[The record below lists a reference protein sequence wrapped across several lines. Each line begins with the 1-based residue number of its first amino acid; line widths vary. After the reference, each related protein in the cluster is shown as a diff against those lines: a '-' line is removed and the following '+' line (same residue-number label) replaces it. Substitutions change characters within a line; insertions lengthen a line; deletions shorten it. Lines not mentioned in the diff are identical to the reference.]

1 MGIKVILDAD
11 VIADFYKDNRTGI
24 FRVTYELFKSLSKR
38 KDVELFYS
46 HFGFLNRE
54 KSTDELDAFFKDNRI
69 EIRGVNKRSRRKFLP
84 FRKEKLFKN
93 LYKKIGIF
101 NYKNILVED
110 HLNTAHIFHSTYY
123 PIDKIVKNFP
133 NLKKVVTVH
142 DLIPILF
149 PEFHFTS
156 DLIRDIINSVGEDGY
171 VICVSENTKKDL
183 LTFAPHINE
192 NRVFVSLL
200 AASHENFYVC
210 NDEDKL
216 RNIREKY
223 NLPEKYLLSLA
234 TLEPRKNIDHVI
246 RCFVKMITKYEIKD
260 LSLVL
265 VGSKGWDYEKIFDEY
280 ENASFLKD
288 KIVITGFVPDE
299 DLASIYSH
307 ANSFYYMSFYEGFG
321 LPPLEAMQCG
331 VPTVTSNTSSLPEVV
346 ADAGIMIEPTDEERL
361 VEAMWNFYS
370 DENLRR
376 EYAEKALNRSKHFSW
391 DKVAEE
397 HSDIYK
403 RIIES

>member
-1 MGIKVILDAD
+1 MKVILDAD

-38 KDVELFYS
+38 KDIGLFYS
-46 HFGFLNRE
+46 HLSFLNRE
-54 KSTDELDAFFKDNRI
+54 TGTDELDAFFKDNDI
-69 EIRGVNKRSRRKFLP
+69 EIRAVNKRFRRKFLP
-84 FRKEKLFKN
+84 FRKEKLFKKF
-93 LYKKIGIF
+93 YKKIGIF
-101 NYKNILVED
+101 NYKNVLIED
-110 HLNTAHIFHSTYY
+110 DLKTAQIFHSTYY
-123 PIDKIVKNFP
+123 PIDKVVRNFP

-149 PEFHFTS
+149 PGFHFTS
-156 DLIRDIINSVGEDGY
+156 DLIKNIVSSIGEDGF

-183 LTFAPHINE
+183 LDFAPNINAKK
-192 NRVFVSLL
+192 VFVSLL
-200 AASHENFYVC
+200 AASPEKFYVC
-210 NDEDKL
+210 NDEDKF

-223 NLPEKYLLSLA
+223 SLPKKYLLSLA

-246 RCFVKMITKYEIKD
+246 RCFIKMITKYKVAD

-280 ENASFLKD
+280 ENASLFKD
-288 KIVITGFVPDE
+288 KVIITGFVPDE
-299 DLASIYSH
+299 DLASLYSH

-346 ADAGIMIEPTDEERL
+346 ADGGIMLKPKDEESL
-361 VEAMWNFYS
+361 IKTMWGFYS
-370 DENLRR
+370 DDGLRR
-376 EYAEKALNRSKHFSW
+376 EYAEKALDRSKHFSW

-403 RIIES
+403 KIIES

>member
-1 MGIKVILDAD
+1 M
-11 VIADFYKDNRTGI
+11 FQ
-24 FRVTYELFKSLSKR
+24 
-38 KDVELFYS
+38 
-46 HFGFLNRE
+46 
-54 KSTDELDAFFKDNRI
+54 DELKSAQ
-69 EIRGVNKRSRRKFLP
+69 
-84 FRKEKLFKN
+84 
-93 LYKKIGIF
+93 
-101 NYKNILVED
+101 
-110 HLNTAHIFHSTYY
+110 IFHSTYY
-123 PIDKIVKNFP
+123 PINETVKSFP
-133 NLKKVVTVH
+133 NLKKIVTIH

-156 DLIRDIINSVGEDGY
+156 ELIKNIIDSIEEDGY

-192 NRVFVSLL
+192 NKVFVSLL

-210 NDEDKL
+210 NDDDKFI
-216 RNIREKY
+216 NICEKY

-246 RCFVKMITKYEIKD
+246 RCFIKMITKYEITD

-288 KIVITGFVPDE
+288 KIIITGFVPDE

-331 VPTVTSNTSSLPEVV
+331 VPTVSSNTSSLPEVV
-346 ADAGIMIEPTDEERL
+346 GDAGVMLDPKDEEQL
-361 VEAMWNFYS
+361 VETMWNFYS
-370 DENLRR
+370 DENLRK
-376 EYAEKALNRSKHFSW
+376 EYSKKAINRAKKFSW
-391 DKVAEE
+391 EKVAEE
-397 HSDIYK
+397 HSNIYK
-403 RIIES
+403 KIIES

>member
-1 MGIKVILDAD
+1 MSIKVILDSD
-11 VIADFYKDNRTGI
+11 VLIDYKSSRTGI
-24 FRVTYELFKSLSKR
+24 FRVTFELFKNLSRR
-38 KDVELFYS
+38 KEVELFYS
-46 HFGFLNRE
+46 HFSFLNRDTG
-54 KSTDELDAFFKDNRI
+54 TDELDTYFNNNDI
-69 EIRGVNKRSRRKFLP
+69 EIKAANKRSRRKFLP

-93 LYKKIGIF
+93 LYKKIGVF
-101 NYKNILVED
+101 NYKNVLFED
-110 HLNTAHIFHSTYY
+110 ELKSAQVFHSTYY
-123 PIDKIVKNFP
+123 PISETIKSFP

-156 DLIRDIINSVGEDGY
+156 ELIKNIIDSVGEDGY

-183 LTFAPHINE
+183 LDFAPQISS

-200 AASHENFYVC
+200 AASPEKFYVC
-210 NDEDKL
+210 NNEDKF

-246 RCFVKMITKYEIKD
+246 RCFVKMITEYKVMD

-288 KIVITGFVPDE
+288 KIVITGYVPDE

-346 ADAGIMIEPTDEERL
+346 DNAGVMIEPKDEESL
-361 VEAMWNFYS
+361 MKTMWNFYS
-370 DENLRR
+370 DGNLRK
-376 EYAEKALNRSKHFSW
+376 EYAQKALDRSKQFSW
-391 DKVAEE
+391 EKVAEE
-397 HSDIYK
+397 HSGIYK
-403 RIIES
+403 KIVES

>member
-1 MGIKVILDAD
+1 MKIIIDAD
-11 VIADFYKDNRTGI
+11 VIADFHKDNRTGI
-24 FRVTYELFKSLSKR
+24 FRVTFELFKNISEK

-46 HFGFLNRE
+46 YFGFLNRD
-54 KSTDELDAFFKDNRI
+54 TGTNELDTFFNDNSI
-69 EIRGVNKRSRRKFLP
+69 EVKAVNKRFRRKFLP

-93 LYKKIGIF
+93 LYKKIGVF
-101 NYKNILVED
+101 NYKNILFED
-110 HLNTAHIFHSTYY
+110 ELKSAQVFHSTYY
-123 PIDKIVKNFP
+123 PINETVKNFP
-133 NLKKVVTVH
+133 NLKKIVTVH

-156 DLIRDIINSVGEDGY
+156 ELIKNIIDSVGEDGY

-200 AASHENFYVC
+200 AASPENFYVC
-210 NDEDKL
+210 NDEDKF

-246 RCFVKMITKYEIKD
+246 RCFVKMITEYKVVD

-331 VPTVTSNTSSLPEVV
+331 VPTVTSNSSSLPEVV
-346 ADAGIMIEPTDEERL
+346 ADAGIMLAPKDEESL
-361 VEAMWNFYS
+361 VKTMWNFYS
-370 DENLRR
+370 DENLRK
-376 EYAEKALNRSKHFSW
+376 EYAQKALNRSKHFSW
-391 DKVAEE
+391 EKVAEE
-397 HSDIYK
+397 HSNLYK
-403 RIIES
+403 KIIES